1 MKEKKCFITLVPVGW
16 EHPREDKPVVDI
28 HLLAAVAQLS
38 PGTGFKGFL
47 PEPDLTD
54 KWIQQI

>member
-38 PGTGFKGFL
+38 PGTGF
-47 PEPDLTD
+47 
-54 KWIQQI
+54 